1 MRDNNV
7 FCLLFLII
15 GFFYAFV
22 SGISDFCKIYKS
34 GALNFFEAVMLTLG
48 QDGRKARGENKL
60 E

>member
-1 MRDNNV
+1 M

-15 GFFYAFV
+15 GFFYALV
-22 SGISDFCKIYKS
+22 SGISDFLQKYKS
-34 GALNFFEAVMLTLG
+34 GALNFCEPVMLTLG